1 MMRHN
6 SMSQYNQPSQKGK
19 YPFYMLSFKIHL
31 LLKINQLYNAKDIK
45 KLMQP
50 GCKVYLSQL
59 GHTPLTTMF
68 TLSS

>member
-1 MMRHN
+1 
-6 SMSQYNQPSQKGK
+6 
-19 YPFYMLSFKIHL
+19 MLSFKIHL